1 MNNNQ
6 NTCMICPRCGL
17 YVKRGTASCERC
29 GYVFKD
35 FNVSQRQVRPQPQ
48 VQSQQQMRPQSQIPP
63 QQVRQ
68 QPQIPPYPPYPTVAK
83 QKTSVISYIILAL
96 LIAVVLLVLIV
107 DYIKNGQND
116 VQQDMNQASTEI
128 NDVVEDATPTTEE
141 SVVELPYQTIY
152 DDRDVKIDITGY
164 ENNNVCF
171 YIENNSDKNYDF
183 DMHSFAIN
191 GIMTNNN
198 IYEMSCSVSSKS
210 KANCK
215 LDIASNYPA
224 YCDGDIQNFDFHI
237 WVYDVDTL
245 MKDFDCGVIHVSV
258 KGDKKNNT
266 FVSGKT
272 VLEQDGLKFDLIELN
287 SKSIVMAVTNTN
299 DYLVEVDT
307 KNVTIN
313 DWSLDTSYDFDSQ
326 DLQVLPNC
334 QNVYTLKIDDEFLS
348 ENNIDTIS
356 KITLNY
362 AVRPNADYFK
372 EYDTNKI
379 EITN

>member
-1 MNNNQ
+1 M
-6 NTCMICPRCGL
+6 
-17 YVKRGTASCERC
+17 
-29 GYVFKD
+29 
-35 FNVSQRQVRPQPQ
+35 
-48 VQSQQQMRPQSQIPP
+48 
-63 QQVRQ
+63 
-68 QPQIPPYPPYPTVAK
+68 AK